1 MSWFRHCPYQPPPCV
16 WSKRWF
22 AGHCV
27 SSPYAIN
34 YELAVA
40 QTRGGYQLV
49 TPTITTRPL
58 MPALAGF
65 DTGYE
70 FDPGNTAMLASR
82 CFIHPRVFAPPG
94 LLPACPSTPQGG
106 QGEAGAG
113 RTQYIYGQQ
122 PARAPSTLTSRSL
135 MPFRNRPKAAAPA
148 CYFRATS
155 TRRSPSEEPTGRAS
169 SCPRSKS
176 PPCGFRGRHS
186 RGSTQSASP
195 SSACPNPGVPGCG

>member
-58 MPALAGF
+58 MPALWPDF
-65 DTGYE
+65 R
-70 FDPGNTAMLASR
+70 PSR
-82 CFIHPRVFAPPG
+82 KP
-94 LLPACPSTPQGG
+94 
-106 QGEAGAG
+106 
-113 RTQYIYGQQ
+113 
-122 PARAPSTLTSRSL
+122 
-135 MPFRNRPKAAAPA
+135 
-148 CYFRATS
+148 
-155 TRRSPSEEPTGRAS
+155 RSPDLEAVSRVDTRSRAGDSYLTPFCLRLPYEGR
-169 SCPRSKS
+169 
-176 PPCGFRGRHS
+176 
-186 RGSTQSASP
+186 QD
-195 SSACPNPGVPGCG
+195 